1 MNSDNLKDVILS
13 TIAEFT
19 DELPSDSTSS
29 QSDLEK
35 ELQSSTE
42 QLHLETQKL
51 EKLIE
56 DNMEDKIEEQPKKI
70 RDIDDEVAFIKTLQE
85 EITIFFQGLQSP
97 NLVEANQKMDLV
109 VKYLQNLLILLEERI
124 RKLEE
129 LK

>member
-56 DNMEDKIEEQPKKI
+56 DKMEDKIEEQPKQI

>member
-1 MNSDNLKDVILS
+1 VNSDNLKDVILS

-19 DELPSDSTSS
+19 DELPEDSTTSKN
-29 QSDLEK
+29 DIEK

-56 DNMEDKIEEQPKKI
+56 EKIEEQPKQI

-97 NLVEANQKMDLV
+97 DLVEANQKMDLV
-109 VKYLQNLLILLEERI
+109 IKYLQNLLILLEERI

>member
-19 DELPSDSTSS
+19 DELPEDSTTSK
-29 QSDLEK
+29 SDIEK

-56 DNMEDKIEEQPKKI
+56 EKIEEQPKQI

-97 NLVEANQKMDLV
+97 DLVEANQKMDLV
-109 VKYLQNLLILLEERI
+109 IKYLQNLLILLEERI

>member
-19 DELPSDSTSS
+19 DELPEDSTTSKN
-29 QSDLEK
+29 DIEK

-56 DNMEDKIEEQPKKI
+56 EKIEEQPKQI

-97 NLVEANQKMDLV
+97 DLVEANQKMDLV
-109 VKYLQNLLILLEERI
+109 IKYLQNLLILLEERI

>member
-56 DNMEDKIEEQPKKI
+56 DKMEDKIEEQPKQI

-109 VKYLQNLLILLEERI
+109 IKYLQNLLILLEERI